1 MKLNMSF
8 LIKDVEVKTKVDKIW
23 NHFSSSILKGFDCE
37 PVFDRKCVETKIKHY
52 EGKINKF

>member
-23 NHFSSSILKGFDCE
+23 NQFSSSILKGFDCE
-37 PVFDRKCVETKIKHY
+37 PVFDRKCVKTKIKHY
-52 EGKINKF
+52 EG